1 MVEVTVKSVL
11 FQKASYK
18 DCPQLEMLFCML
30 GIDMKNGNNL
40 K

>member
-1 MVEVTVKSVL
+1 MVEVTVKSML